1 MTSTRVLTAGL
12 DGPAHFLTWGPLQI
26 SVGNL
31 VTIAIIIVLF
41 VLAVALPFPKPRGR
55 R

>member
-1 MTSTRVLTAGL
+1 MTTTRVVTAGL
-12 DGPAHFLTWGPLQI
+12 DGPAHFLTWGPVQI

-31 VTIAIIIVLF
+31 VTIAIIVVLF
-41 VLAVALPFPKPRGR
+41 VLAVMLPFPKPRGR